1 MKQLR
6 ILLGI
11 ALIFLLLSGCTRN
24 HRASTDDRAATSGE
38 ETVAGEETTE
48 PTLEPNELSGED
60 FCFASEIPG
69 LNTLLRIREDRCL
82 ALFRQGDGTRSLFL
96 YDLTTGLL
104 LGDQVLDGGEYQAEI
119 LPDGSILLLNTES
132 GEVRQYD
139 AALEQ
144 CMWSRS
150 FQGKQWLLLDTGTLL
165 RTWDDGIFRVDL
177 LQDGSPETEYPM
189 EGQNDLVFSFAQ
201 GDRVLVQSEESLFWL
216 DLESKLSSYPRQ
228 SAPDHFAQIGQPWA
242 YHSSSEELVIW
253 PIGEDHIYFFERP
266 GKLYG
271 SGGGTGKSSSA
282 ECRYRDHR
290 GMGLGGRNL
299 LGGDSG
305 ALSICCMG
313 RKWICLHDLSPGNS
327 SLSYQRCSAG
337 DAQTGDCTAVTEE
350 ELQAQN
356 QADAD
361 KLEEQT
367 GMELR
372 IGPAGNAFPDVGY
385 YGMAEENPMQIHTA
399 LDAVNRFVNACPEG
413 FFQELPTESVP
424 QLRLYLCGPVMASMP
439 DVPLEAGGF
448 TTTVP
453 NVAAEVLQEFSEQ
466 PLETELPSWQIIVLN
481 IDYLNTV
488 TDLQFEQILA
498 HEFMHVMENRIA
510 VCEEERNMPYL
521 DYWYTFVPG
530 LDAYYECYLDEN
542 GENIQDVTYTM
553 AGCNSRSDRDDVWFT
568 DSYARTFPTEDR
580 ARIMEVAYSNGS
592 TEYATVFQFPHLMEK
607 AQYLCAV
614 IRECFPSCAQAEEL
628 PWEQLIE
635 TVPFESYRQAVQDC
649 RLEDF
654 G

>member
-253 PIGEDHIYFFERP
+253 PIGEDHIYFLRDRGNYTVAAVEQERV
-266 GKLYG
+266 LLQNADT
-271 SGGGTGKSSSA
+271 GTIEAWDLEAGTYWEETPERCQSVAWA
-282 ECRYRDHR
+282 ENGFVYTTYRQ
-290 GMGLGGRNL
+290 G
-299 LGGDSG
+299 
-305 ALSICCMG
+305 I
-313 RKWICLHDLSPGNS
+313 S

-614 IRECFPSCAQAEEL
+614 IRECFPSCPQAEEL